1 MRLLSLREHTSSIV
15 VAALSSAFGVALL
28 QLTNNLAVALTRD
41 DEFGQAALLALML
54 NMLAIVFIAI
64 SVYVGAIVTA
74 NAFSTIIAGRTRT
87 IALVRLIGGSARS
100 QRRQIAGEGLLVGV
114 VGSLVGAGVG
124 IVAAAGI
131 FQFAQGADALPAI
144 NYSYFDLIALA
155 PIVGVIVTTWAA
167 AWAGSSRVLSV
178 TPMQA
183 LGASV
188 DSIDDSPTHSIR
200 RIALSTVMVG
210 IGLGLTVVGMLVG
223 LTFAPGVLI
232 SLVGGIISF
241 TGFILGAQFVM
252 PQVLRFIGARIGRGA
267 AGTLAAQNSVRY
279 PERST
284 RITTGL
290 VIGITL
296 VTMLAVATETFRHML
311 MLSPGFD
318 SADSAAMDASLAAVV
333 GTFSI
338 LIGFSAVIAAVGLVN
353 SLSLSIVQ
361 RTRELGLLRALGFTA
376 AQVRSMIRLESA
388 QLTIAASVVGLA
400 LGTFYGWAGAQS
412 LLGSLSGQPGLVPP
426 MVPWWI
432 LVVVAAL
439 AAALAF
445 VASIS
450 PIRRVIRITP
460 VQALAID

>member
-28 QLTNNLAVALTRD
+28 QLTNNMAVALTRD

-54 NMLAIVFIAI
+54 NMLAVVFIAI

-100 QRRQIAGEGLLVGV
+100 QRRQIAGEGLMVGV
-114 VGSLVGAGVG
+114 IGSLVGAGAG

-167 AWAGSSRVLSV
+167 AWAGSRRVLSV

-200 RIALSTVMVG
+200 RLALSTVMVG

-241 TGFILGAQFVM
+241 TGFVLGAQFVM
-252 PQVLRFIGARIGRGA
+252 PQVLRFIGARIGRG
-267 AGTLAAQNSVRY
+267 
-279 PERST
+279 
-284 RITTGL
+284 
-290 VIGITL
+290 
-296 VTMLAVATETFRHML
+296 
-311 MLSPGFD
+311 
-318 SADSAAMDASLAAVV
+318 SAARSLQKIRCGTQSAA
-333 GTFSI
+333 
-338 LIGFSAVIAAVGLVN
+338 
-353 SLSLSIVQ
+353 
-361 RTRELGLLRALGFTA
+361 R
-376 AQVRSMIRLESA
+376 
-388 QLTIAASVVGLA
+388 
-400 LGTFYGWAGAQS
+400 
-412 LLGSLSGQPGLVPP
+412 GSPRG
-426 MVPWWI
+426 
-432 LVVVAAL
+432 
-439 AAALAF
+439 
-445 VASIS
+445 
-450 PIRRVIRITP
+450 
-460 VQALAID
+460 